1 MDICPHCDID
11 IGRLCHIG
19 EVVVCDHCTGVSRQH
34 PAGLHPHQPKPGPVS
49 DLIAQRVAR
58 IDTEIDALLGIEP

>member
-1 MDICPHCDID
+1 MTMCPHCDTD

-19 EVVVCDHCTGVSRQH
+19 EVVVCDYCAGVSRQH
-34 PAGLHPHQPKPGPVS
+34 PAGLHPHQPVS

-58 IDTEIDALLGIEP
+58 IDAEIDALLGIEP